1 MTNTTI
7 SIKKKNISHL
17 SIIWRRLSRSKTAI
31 IGLFIVGL
39 YVLTAIFGPYLAP
52 HDPIAQDL
60 SKTFLAPSAQHL
72 MGCDEFGRDIF
83 SRIIHGARVS
93 LIIQFNSV
101 VIALVVGIA
110 LGAMG
115 GYFGGLIDE
124 IIMRLMDV
132 MLAFPGMLLALA
144 IVAMLGPNLTNLIVA
159 IGIYSVP
166 QFARVTR
173 GAVISVKKNE
183 YVTAAKAIGESDF
196 SIITR
201 YVLPNALSPIIVQT
215 TLRMATVLLTA
226 AGLGF
231 LGLGVQPPT
240 PEWGTMLSGA
250 RMYLRTAPFVAFFPG
265 LAIMLV
271 VLGFNFF
278 GDGLQDALNPRLK
291 E

>member
-1 MTNTTI
+1 MI
-7 SIKKKNISHL
+7 DVKKTAKNRSHL
-17 SIIWRRLSRSKTAI
+17 SIIWRRLSRSKTAVL
-31 IGLFIVGL
+31 GLFIVTL
-39 YVLTAIFGPYLAP
+39 YVLIALVGPHMAP
-52 HDPIAQDL
+52 YDPMAQNL
-60 SKTFLAPSAQHL
+60 SDAFLAPSGDHL

-101 VIALVVGIA
+101 VIALVIGIA

-124 IIMRLMDV
+124 IIMRLMDI

-173 GAVISVKKNE
+173 GAVISVKKND
-183 YVTAAKAIGESDF
+183 YVTAAQAIGESNR
-196 SIITR
+196 SVIMR

-265 LAIMLV
+265 LAIMIV

>member
-1 MTNTTI
+1 MTNT
-7 SIKKKNISHL
+7 KKKNISHL

-60 SKTFLAPSAQHL
+60 SKTFSAPSAQHL

-124 IIMRLMDV
+124 VIMRFMDV

-183 YVTAAKAIGESDF
+183 YVTAAKAIGESDL
-196 SIITR
+196 SIVVR

>member
-1 MTNTTI
+1 MTNT
-7 SIKKKNISHL
+7 KKKNISHL

-39 YVLTAIFGPYLAP
+39 YILTAIFGPYLAP

-101 VIALVVGIA
+101 VIALVVGLA

-124 IIMRLMDV
+124 VIMRLMDV